1 MSGYDEERLAELIA
15 ALPPAPEAWVRAAQ
29 ELPLTRSTMDD
40 IVERALADAEYR
52 KQVIA
57 DLESALAGAGFEPRA
72 RLVAELRARLQES

>member
-29 ELPLTRSTMDD
+29 ELALARSTMDD

-52 KQVIA
+52 RQVIA
-57 DLESALAGAGFEPRA
+57 DLESVLATAGFEPRP
-72 RLVAELRARLQES
+72 RLVAELRSRLHES